1 MDSLYRENILDH
13 YKNPRNFGRLADVS
27 FVSEEENPSCGDRIK
42 IQVKLKSIGSQKIIE
57 DIRFTG
63 EGCAISIASAS
74 LLSEW
79 VKGKQAKDILKLGIE
94 DVVRLLGTTL
104 TPARVKC
111 ALLPLEVIH
120 KTLLA
125 GK

>member
-13 YKNPRNFGRLADVS
+13 YKNPRNFGRLVDAS
-27 FVSEEENPSCGDRIK
+27 TVSEEENPGCGDRIK
-42 IQVKLKSIGSQKIIE
+42 IQVKLVSKEGQRIIT
-57 DIRFTG
+57 DIRFSG
-63 EGCAISIASAS
+63 EGCAITIASAS
-74 LLSEW
+74 LLTES
-79 VKGKQAKDILKLGIE
+79 VKGKRAEDILKFGIE
-94 DVVRLLGTTL
+94 NVVGLLGTPL